1 MQLSRVCVLLICSL
15 ITLDFVTS
23 APSPQEPAFEL
34 PVQLVGFPVI
44 IAAVR
49 ITNFIKK
56 LAYSLNPQTYMSRMK
71 RAGIR
76 NPEEIILDVEQVEK
90 RLISEMGESVC
101 IYEHICSKYAEISLM
116 NQSQSSYQ
124 DLDEIFRQ
132 YKTPTDTMKENY
144 LLSVFLGEIVRSP
157 TLCHQLAKR
166 GRACDETTLSD

>member
-56 LAYSLNPQTYMSRMK
+56 LAYSLNPRKLYYEFIYCYYSCHYISIPVILNHHFT
-71 RAGIR
+71 R
-76 NPEEIILDVEQVEK
+76 NFVGTGNNIMVKHELQHKFLNEEK
-90 RLISEMGESVC
+90 
-101 IYEHICSKYAEISLM
+101 K
-116 NQSQSSYQ
+116 
-124 DLDEIFRQ
+124 
-132 YKTPTDTMKENY
+132 KK
-144 LLSVFLGEIVRSP
+144 
-157 TLCHQLAKR
+157 
-166 GRACDETTLSD
+166 